1 MKKIIIIS
9 LLLFIVSNLSCKEQ
23 EDNESKPIEVKKN
36 DELKFKVT
44 LNTSTSD
51 DFRLLLNNIKK
62 DNSKI
67 NIQVSESLKAG
78 DEDQTIEINIKENYF
93 PQEIIVDL
101 GQKEQKTVDIK
112 DIYIKASNFELN
124 IPKNKINHF
133 FYPNQFISYDSIAKN
148 YNVNTSNKNHLLIFR
163 NRIID
168 SLWINE

>member
-1 MKKIIIIS
+1 MKNIIATS
-9 LLLFIVSNLSCKEQ
+9 LLFTIIFILSCKEQ
-23 EDNESKPIEVKKN
+23 EQIEPKTIEVEKK
-36 DELKFKVT
+36 DELMFKVT

-124 IPKNKINHF
+124 IPKNKINH
-133 FYPNQFISYDSIAKN
+133 
-148 YNVNTSNKNHLLIFR
+148 IF
-163 NRIID
+163 
-168 SLWINE
+168 